1 MAQVV
6 LNIKRV
12 IETGSESFGLVC
24 NEVFKAIQCSTNN
37 ETGELSFNEI
47 DTSTLILNR
56 KYLQGWLNA
65 NFPGIAYLYGKRKEE
80 GKSISHTDLTVFLRD
95 AKLTIERHR
104 YTEEDTYVFDGEESH
119 YQGVTWRSELV
130 DLEFSAKVA
139 PKIEAL
145 EDKAFEI

>member
-6 LNIKRV
+6 LTVRRIV
-12 IETGSESFGLVC
+12 EAGSENFGLIC
-24 NEVFKAIQCSTNN
+24 NETFKSVQYSADA
-37 ETGELSFNEI
+37 ETGELSFSEV

-80 GKSISHTDLTVFLRD
+80 DKSITNTDLTVFLRN
-95 AKLTIERHR
+95 AKLTVERHR
-104 YTEEDTYVFDGEESH
+104 YTEEDTYLLNGEEIH
-119 YQGVTWRSELV
+119 YQGVTWKTELV

>member
-6 LNIKRV
+6 LTVKRV
-12 IETGSESFGLVC
+12 IECGSENFGLLC
-24 NEVFKAIQCSTNN
+24 NESFKAIQYSADK
-37 ETGELSFNEI
+37 ETGELIFSEV

-65 NFPGIAYLYGKRKEE
+65 NFPGIAYLYGKRKEAN
-80 GKSISHTDLTVFLRD
+80 KSISHSDLSIYLRD
-95 AKLTIERHR
+95 AKLTLERNR
-104 YTEEDTYVFDGEESH
+104 YTEEDTYLLNGEETN
-119 YQGVTWRSELV
+119 YQGITWRSELV
-130 DLEFSAKVA
+130 DLEFSEKVV

>member
-6 LNIKRV
+6 LNVKRV
-12 IETGSESFGLVC
+12 VEAGSESFGLIC
-24 NEVFKAIQCSTNN
+24 NETFKSVQYSIDA
-37 ETGELSFNEI
+37 ETGELSFNEV

-80 GKSISHTDLTVFLRD
+80 GKTISHTDLTVILRD
-95 AKLTIERHR
+95 AKVTFERNR
-104 YTEEDTYVFDGEESH
+104 YTEEDSYLLNGEDVH

-130 DLEFSAKVA
+130 DLEFSEKVA
-139 PKIEAL
+139 AKIEAL